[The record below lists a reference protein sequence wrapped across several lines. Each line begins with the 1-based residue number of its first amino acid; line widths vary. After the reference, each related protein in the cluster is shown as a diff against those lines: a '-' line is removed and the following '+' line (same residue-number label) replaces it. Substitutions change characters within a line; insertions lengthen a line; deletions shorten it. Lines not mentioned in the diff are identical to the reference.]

1 MSASP
6 LSPPDGIDTGRLDGA
21 SKLRIYSAL
30 GVIVLLTGLV
40 PLQYIMVASAMQK
53 VAKGFPDVEANV
65 SWALI
70 LTVLVGAAAAPL
82 VGTVT
87 DVYGKQRVLVAGGFL
102 FTAGCLIDALT
113 HDWALFLISRGLQ
126 GLSVATVVAAVGLL
140 RDLMPRKLVPVA
152 MGLMVA
158 GGTLAASLAAVTGG
172 FLVDRYDWP
181 AVFWFLAIFGV
192 ISTPLVWLLVPES
205 KLRVRQRI
213 NPAGVRLLTIG
224 TVLVLLYLN
233 KVYDWGWF
241 RPTTWA
247 LLIGGVLLL
256 ALFVFVESRM
266 SSPLMDLALLRQP
279 KMIMILLIN
288 VWAQP
293 SSVCRHT
300 RPAISPKA
308 PARHS

>member
-30 GVIVLLTGLV
+30 GLIVLLTGLV

-53 VAKGFPDVEANV
+53 VAKGFPAVEANV

-102 FTAGCLIDALT
+102 FTVGCLIDALT

-192 ISTPLVWLLVPES
+192 ISTSTSARAIGCGASPAAIRLETPPREAPIRTGLRPRPE
-205 KLRVRQRI
+205 
-213 NPAGVRLLTIG
+213 AT
-224 TVLVLLYLN
+224 
-233 KVYDWGWF
+233 
-241 RPTTWA
+241 
-247 LLIGGVLLL
+247 
-256 ALFVFVESRM
+256 
-266 SSPLMDLALLRQP
+266 
-279 KMIMILLIN
+279 
-288 VWAQP
+288 
-293 SSVCRHT
+293 CRT
-300 RPAISPKA
+300 SAAKRSGA
-308 PARHS
+308 